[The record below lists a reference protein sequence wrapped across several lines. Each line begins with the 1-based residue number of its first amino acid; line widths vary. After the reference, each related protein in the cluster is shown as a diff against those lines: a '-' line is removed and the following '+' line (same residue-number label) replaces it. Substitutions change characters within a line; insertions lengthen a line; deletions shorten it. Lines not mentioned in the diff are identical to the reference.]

1 MARRRNM
8 TASMKIALSDP
19 NALLRVH
26 SVKAK
31 RDWAKAWN
39 YYDNIGE
46 VHFALN
52 EVGREMSRVRLVAQK
67 FGPDGWED
75 VEENDKAQLLVDGL
89 QSYAGGQPGFLRSYY
104 INQKVVGE
112 TLMVVYEKEGQTWV
126 DMCSPDEVDVQ
137 EGTSGGVGNK
147 LVRRMLPS
155 RDTGISETVVTEEL
169 VGDVDVIRFWN
180 PHPRWS
186 MAADS
191 PLLAMD
197 VVLEE
202 LQVLTRSLLNK
213 LSSRLA
219 INGFWFIPNEITEA
233 GTTSAMQ
240 GDPTG
245 LHQDPLVN
253 KLVKAMTEGML
264 DQVGPGAAMPF
275 LLRGPATAGDAIR
288 IEFPDREL
296 FSAEIELRN
305 ELIERTFNGLDIHR
319 ETAKGVGDSNHWSSW
334 SSQELH
340 LNNQLSPEV
349 ESLCVGLN
357 KDWYGDVLEQNGLD
371 RASYRVWHCMDA
383 LTQRP
388 NKAEDARQVADR
400 AGISPVGLRAA
411 SGIDEEFAPT
421 DEEYIRQAG
430 LVCRNV
436 YFALWEMPGIEDDD
450 FVKAG
455 VTKPSGPAPGPGEQG
470 PAGPGVGDPGSPD
483 NQTPDAPNRGRE
495 GGRS

>member
-1 MARRRNM
+1 M
-8 TASMKIALSDP
+8 TASMKISLDDP

-31 RDWAKAWN
+31 RDWVKAWN

-52 EVGREMSRVRLVAQK
+52 EVGREMSRVCLVAQR
-67 FGPDGWED
+67 FGEDGWET
-75 VEENDKAQLLVDGL
+75 VNENDKAQLLVDGL

-104 INQKVVGE
+104 INQKVSGE
-112 TLMVVYEKEGQTWV
+112 ALMIVYEKEGQVWA
-126 DMCSPDEVDVQ
+126 DMCSPDEIDVQ
-137 EGTSGGVGNK
+137 EGTSRGVGNK

-155 RDTGISETVVTEEL
+155 RDTGIAETVVAEEL
-169 VGDVDVIRFWN
+169 TGDVDIIRFWN

-186 MAADS
+186 MVADS

-233 GTTSAMQ
+233 GVQIQTQ

-245 LHQDPLVN
+245 IHQDPMVA

-275 LLRGPATAGDAIR
+275 LLRGPAAAGEAIR

-296 FSAEIELRN
+296 FTSEISLRE
-305 ELIERTFNGLDIHR
+305 ELIERIYNGLDIHR
-319 ETAKGVGDSNHWSSW
+319 ETAKGVGDTNHWGAW

-340 LNNQLSPEV
+340 LNNQLAPEV

-357 KDWYGDVLEQNGLD
+357 KDWYPDALEQNGLD
-371 RASYRVWHCMDA
+371 RSGFRVWYEMSA

-388 NKAEDARQVADR
+388 NGAEDARQVSDR
-400 AGISPVGLRAA
+400 AAISDEGLRRA
-411 SGIDEEFAPT
+411 SGIDEEFAPDGPEKVRAIGRVIRNPYLAT
-421 DEEYIRQAG
+421 FGLPEQDQFDWEKITPTKGNGPPGSGEESS
-430 LVCRNV
+430 V
-436 YFALWEMPGIEDDD
+436 
-450 FVKAG
+450 
-455 VTKPSGPAPGPGEQG
+455 
-470 PAGPGVGDPGSPD
+470 GPGVGDPGSPD
-483 NQTPDAPNRGRE
+483 DSKSDRPKRDRP
-495 GGRS
+495 GG

>member
-1 MARRRNM
+1 
-8 TASMKIALSDP
+8 MKIDVADP

-31 RDWAKAWN
+31 RDWVKAWN
-39 YYDNIGE
+39 FYDNIGE

-52 EVGREMSRVRLVAQK
+52 EVGREMSRVCLVAQK
-67 FGPDGWED
+67 FGPEGWETVD
-75 VEENDKAQLLVDGL
+75 ENDKSQLLVDGL

-104 INQKVVGE
+104 INQKVTGE
-112 TLMVVYEKEGQTWV
+112 SLMLVYEKEGETWV

-137 EGTSGGVGNK
+137 EGTSGGVGNR

-155 RDTGISETVVTEEL
+155 RDTGVSEATAFDEL
-169 VGDVDVIRFWN
+169 GSDTDVIRFWN

-186 MAADS
+186 MVADS

-219 INGFWFIPNEITEA
+219 MNGFWFIPNEITEA
-233 GTTSAMQ
+233 GVSVQQQ
-240 GDPTG
+240 GDPSG
-245 LHQDPLVN
+245 LHADPLVA

-296 FSAEIELRN
+296 FSSEIALRE
-305 ELIERTFNGLDIHR
+305 ELIGRIYNGLDIHP
-319 ETAKGVGDSNHWSSW
+319 ETAKGVGDTNHWGAW

-340 LNNQLSPEV
+340 LNNQLAPEC

-357 KDWYGDVLEQNGLD
+357 KDWYPTVLEDNGLD
-371 RASYRVWHCMDA
+371 RKGYRVWYEMDA
-383 LTQRP
+383 LSQRP
-388 NKAEDARQVADR
+388 NGAEDARQVADR
-400 AGISPVGLRAA
+400 GGISLEGLRRA
-411 SGIDEEFAPT
+411 SGIDEEFAP
-421 DEEYIRQAG
+421 DNDEYIRQAG
-430 LVCRNV
+430 IICRNM
-436 YFALWEMPGIEDDD
+436 YFAIWGMEGPDEED

-455 VTKPSGPAPGPGEQG
+455 ITKPSGPAPGPGGES
-470 PAGPGVGDPGSPD
+470 PVGPGVGDPGSPGD
-483 NQTPDAPNRGRE
+483 SKSDRPKADRP
-495 GGRS
+495 GG

>member
-1 MARRRNM
+1 
-8 TASMKIALSDP
+8 MKISIDDP

-31 RDWAKAWN
+31 RDWVKAWN
-39 YYDNIGE
+39 FYDNIGE

-52 EVGREMSRVRLVAQK
+52 EVGREMSRVCLVAQR
-67 FGPDGWED
+67 FGSDGWETVD
-75 VEENDKAQLLVDGL
+75 ENDKSQLLVDGL

-104 INQKVVGE
+104 INQKVTGE
-112 TLMVVYEKEGQTWV
+112 SLMVVYEREGQTWC

-137 EGTSGGVGNK
+137 EGTSGGVGNR

-155 RDTGISETVVTEEL
+155 RDTGVSEATVFDEL
-169 VGDVDVIRFWN
+169 GSDVDVIRFWN

-186 MAADS
+186 MVADS

-219 INGFWFIPNEITEA
+219 MNGFWFIPNEITEA
-233 GTTSAMQ
+233 GVSVQQQ
-240 GDPTG
+240 GDPSG
-245 LHQDPLVN
+245 LHADPLVA

-275 LLRGPATAGDAIR
+275 LLRGPATAGEAIR

-296 FSAEIELRN
+296 FSSEISLRE
-305 ELIERTFNGLDIHR
+305 ELIERIYNGLDIHR
-319 ETAKGVGDSNHWSSW
+319 ETAKGVGETNHWGAW

-340 LNNQLSPEV
+340 LNNQLAPEV

-357 KDWYGDVLEQNGLD
+357 KDWYPGVLEQNSLD
-371 RASYRVWHCMDA
+371 PKGFRVWYEMDSLA
-383 LTQRP
+383 QRP
-388 NKAEDARQVADR
+388 NKAEDARQASDR
-400 AGISPVGLRAA
+400 AAISDEGLRAA
-411 SGIDEEFAPT
+411 SGIEEEFAPT
-421 DEEYIRQAG
+421 GDEKVRLIGRWIRNPYLATFGLPEQEQFDWEKIAPTKGAG
-430 LVCRNV
+430 
-436 YFALWEMPGIEDDD
+436 
-450 FVKAG
+450 
-455 VTKPSGPAPGPGEQG
+455 PSGSGGES
-470 PAGPGVGDPGSPD
+470 PAGPGVGNPGSPGD
-483 NQTPDAPNRGRE
+483 SESDAPKRDRPGA
-495 GGRS
+495 